1 MNTKEKN
8 MYRLYKARTS
18 HLKWV
23 NNIKLLVSGFSIDKK
38 QLTPIA
44 QDSDFGEWFY
54 NEAKQF
60 AQFNSKNVLDEM
72 EILLDEMYNIFTK
85 IYSIYFA
92 KEKGSLKTFLGFKD
106 TASKFEVEF
115 ATRCYED
122 IVVLSD
128 KFKNRF
134 GVLERQLLAL
144 GDAKHEMVKVF
155 ESEEEMLA
163 RKSTPVDEISDNY
176 YHGPRSH

>member
-1 MNTKEKN
+1 MMAKEKN

-23 NNIKLLVSGFSIDKK
+23 NNIKLLVSGVEIEKK
-38 QLTPIA
+38 YLPPVA
-44 QDSDFGEWFY
+44 QDSEFGEWFY

-72 EILLDEMYNIFTK
+72 EELLEEMYSIFAK
-85 IYSIYFA
+85 IYSIYFSKDKGA
-92 KEKGSLKTFLGFKD
+92 LKAFFGFRNSASQYEKEL
-106 TASKFEVEF
+106 AS
-115 ATRCYED
+115 RCYED

-128 KFKNRF
+128 RFKNKF
-134 GVLERQLLAL
+134 NALERQLFALA
-144 GDAKHEMVKVF
+144 DNKHEQVRVF
-155 ESEEEMLA
+155 SFEEEETL
-163 RKSTPVDEISDNY
+163 KKQNDVDDAGY